1 MNAVTQD
8 EAIIL
13 AGCSLNVSPKK
24 NWVEK
29 KGGLPP
35 YVCAIAK
42 GIMRSGRSRQT
53 AIQMAI
59 GRVKVWAA
67 GGGNVKADTRAKAA
81 KAVAQWEKMKL
92 SAHKLAE
99 FDNDTGDVLI
109 LSATLPSFSM
119 DAARAQYQAMVDEE
133 YRGGGSFDEDV
144 PVNLWVKE
152 VWSDFLVVSGDGGE
166 LFKVPFEVKDGTFE
180 FGDEEPVV
188 MVPVPAEFSD
198 EVLEQ
203 YGEDEELD
211 SYESDEDADDSEDV
225 DPESEDATDEDQ
237 EMKFS
242 GRKVRTPAG
251 ARFYGAPIGT
261 PIVKDKVT
269 GKLKAVTKA
278 LDKATTNT
286 GGSLADV
293 RERADSYPGEGSP
306 KNPKRVNGDIE
317 AAALLLSEGKSIRL
331 ESPMEVGTLIDKL
344 AEIVEDAK
352 KRGDK
357 APDYDLCLSGE
368 TGVMTPDGNIPIR
381 DLAAAGRATLL
392 TRRPNGG
399 PADWVEA
406 EVRSFGVHPL
416 KKITFSRSG
425 QIKEVFATDNHR
437 WFVRTGK
444 RYKDN
449 RTEHEVTTAGL
460 EPGMRVPSVYARQVH
475 TKACGA
481 STGISPSPFGVLH
494 GFTFGDGCAPAKEE
508 QPAHVVLYGD
518 KDAQLMKWFPPNV
531 RTSVHVEPGQHG
543 YNVQGIKV
551 KDLPRYYK
559 QSPLGLDET
568 KAYLFGWLAG
578 YFAADGCVST
588 KGAPSLS
595 SADRENLVLAQTI
608 ANRLGFP
615 TFSITTVSRVGK
627 GDDPSDLH
635 TLSFQTGRLPEDF
648 FLLDEHR
655 QRAAV
660 TPVLDRSQWTVISVE
675 DTDRVEEVFCA
686 VVPQTGAFVLA
697 DNMLTGNCKVS
708 VPKTSLFCAQNIG
721 IPRAKMPQFK
731 GKTASG
737 DELDVEEGWR
747 SMLHDKGI
755 KITRKT
761 VPAAE
766 LKASQTQL
774 DGVKV
779 SGMATA
785 LEDPKLPKKN
795 RDALTAPIFVTKDG
809 YVLDGHHRWAAIVA
823 TDVKD
828 GKLGDT
834 SMGVDIIDIEI
845 GEAIDLANAYTAA
858 RGIVPKGLG
867 KDAEGVA
874 KPPKA

>member
-1 MNAVTQD
+1 MADKIELAAGGGYWAKVKKPSAGSGKRPGTPQGPGKQSGNRSGGSGGSGKQRVVRTTKGALYYGAPIGTPIVRDEKTGKYRAVTGKGQLKGQVKGAAKKKLSYKEWDAKVSKAFKTIRRLVKQYPQYDLVNGPKKGGSSSPGRAVGGSYSGGGRSVRGSTSGGSYGVGRRSGGSVGGSYSGGARRSGRAAGIPKASMIKTQISRLSAKIKSSGKSEDDLAPAKELLARWRELLELVQNQPIKLSATATDLIGGGQMNAVTQD

-35 YVCAIAK
+35 YVCRVAR

-211 SYESDEDADDSEDV
+211 SDDDEDDSEDV

-261 PIVKDKVT
+261 PIVKDRVT

-306 KNPKRVNGDIE
+306 KNPKKVNGDIE

-331 ESPMEVGTLIDKL
+331 ESEMEVGTLIDKL
-344 AEIVEDAK
+344 AQTVEDAK

-357 APDYDLCLSGE
+357 APDYDLC
-368 TGVMTPDGNIPIR
+368 
-381 DLAAAGRATLL
+381 
-392 TRRPNGG
+392 
-399 PADWVEA
+399 
-406 EVRSFGVHPL
+406 
-416 KKITFSRSG
+416 
-425 QIKEVFATDNHR
+425 
-437 WFVRTGK
+437 
-444 RYKDN
+444 
-449 RTEHEVTTAGL
+449 
-460 EPGMRVPSVYARQVH
+460 
-475 TKACGA
+475 
-481 STGISPSPFGVLH
+481 
-494 GFTFGDGCAPAKEE
+494 
-508 QPAHVVLYGD
+508 
-518 KDAQLMKWFPPNV
+518 
-531 RTSVHVEPGQHG
+531 
-543 YNVQGIKV
+543 
-551 KDLPRYYK
+551 
-559 QSPLGLDET
+559 
-568 KAYLFGWLAG
+568 
-578 YFAADGCVST
+578 
-588 KGAPSLS
+588 
-595 SADRENLVLAQTI
+595 
-608 ANRLGFP
+608 
-615 TFSITTVSRVGK
+615 
-627 GDDPSDLH
+627 
-635 TLSFQTGRLPEDF
+635 
-648 FLLDEHR
+648 
-655 QRAAV
+655 
-660 TPVLDRSQWTVISVE
+660 
-675 DTDRVEEVFCA
+675 
-686 VVPQTGAFVLA
+686 
-697 DNMLTGNCKVS
+697 KVS
-708 VPKTSLFCAQNIG
+708 VPGTNLFCAQHKG

-731 GKTASG
+731 GKDKDG
-737 DELDVEEGWR
+737 KDLDVEEGWR
-747 SMLHDKGI
+747 KMLEDKGI
-755 KITRKT
+755 SVKRKT

-766 LKASQTQL
+766 LKASQMQL
-774 DGVKV
+774 DGPKV
-779 SGMATA
+779 AGMSKAMEA
-785 LEDPKLPKKN
+785 GKIPD
-795 RDALTAPIFVTKDG
+795 APIFVTKDG
-809 YVLDGHHRWAAIVA
+809 YILDGHHRWAAKVA
-823 TDVKD
+823 IDVKD
-828 GKLGDT
+828 GKLGDVN
-834 SMGVDIIDIEI
+834 MPVDIIDIEI

>member
-1 MNAVTQD
+1 MIKTQISRLSAKIKSSGKSEDDLAPAKELLARWRELLELVQNQPIKLSATATDLIGGGQMNAVTQD

-261 PIVKDKVT
+261 PIVKDRVT

-306 KNPKRVNGDIE
+306 KNPKKVNGDIE

-357 APDYDLCLSGE
+357 APDYDLC
-368 TGVMTPDGNIPIR
+368 
-381 DLAAAGRATLL
+381 
-392 TRRPNGG
+392 
-399 PADWVEA
+399 
-406 EVRSFGVHPL
+406 
-416 KKITFSRSG
+416 
-425 QIKEVFATDNHR
+425 
-437 WFVRTGK
+437 
-444 RYKDN
+444 
-449 RTEHEVTTAGL
+449 
-460 EPGMRVPSVYARQVH
+460 
-475 TKACGA
+475 
-481 STGISPSPFGVLH
+481 
-494 GFTFGDGCAPAKEE
+494 
-508 QPAHVVLYGD
+508 
-518 KDAQLMKWFPPNV
+518 
-531 RTSVHVEPGQHG
+531 
-543 YNVQGIKV
+543 
-551 KDLPRYYK
+551 
-559 QSPLGLDET
+559 
-568 KAYLFGWLAG
+568 
-578 YFAADGCVST
+578 
-588 KGAPSLS
+588 
-595 SADRENLVLAQTI
+595 
-608 ANRLGFP
+608 
-615 TFSITTVSRVGK
+615 
-627 GDDPSDLH
+627 
-635 TLSFQTGRLPEDF
+635 
-648 FLLDEHR
+648 
-655 QRAAV
+655 
-660 TPVLDRSQWTVISVE
+660 
-675 DTDRVEEVFCA
+675 
-686 VVPQTGAFVLA
+686 
-697 DNMLTGNCKVS
+697 KVS
-708 VPKTSLFCAQNIG
+708 VPKTNLFCAQNIG

-785 LEDPKLPKKN
+785 LEDPKLPRKN